1 MQMQQAVKELF
12 ERYARNFNAAL
23 TAEPDLEAIAG
34 LYTETFIAASPAG
47 IMSGK
52 NDDELRK
59 VMADGFARY
68 RGMGTKKME
77 VRGLRVTPI
86 DELHGLAHVDWHA
99 TYDVD
104 GARKLIDFT
113 SDVDWHATYDVD
125 GARKLIDFTSAY
137 LVRIDDA
144 RGKMFGWIT
153 GDENAE
159 LKKHGIA

>member
-12 ERYARNFNAAL
+12 ERYARHFNDAL
-23 TAEPDLEAIAG
+23 TAEPDLEAIAD
-34 LYTETFIAASPAG
+34 LYTDTFVAASPSG

-68 RGMGTKKME
+68 REMGTKKME
-77 VRGLRVTPI
+77 VSDLRVTPI
-86 DELHGLAHVDWHA
+86 DEIHGLAHVDWRA
-99 TYDVD
+99 TYHVD
-104 GARKLIDFT
+104 GALKVIDFT
-113 SDVDWHATYDVD
+113 NVYLIRVD
-125 GARKLIDFTSAY
+125 GTK
-137 LVRIDDA
+137 
-144 RGKMFGWIT
+144 GKVFGWIT

>member
-1 MQMQQAVKELF
+1 MQMQKAVKELF
-12 ERYARNFNAAL
+12 GRYAQNFNAAL

-34 LYTETFIAASPAG
+34 LYTDTFIAASPAG

-86 DELHGLAHVDWHA
+86 DALHGLVHVDWRA
-99 TYDVD
+99 IYDVD

-113 SDVDWHATYDVD
+113 N
-125 GARKLIDFTSAY
+125 AY
-137 LVRIDDA
+137 LVRIDGA
-144 RGKMFGWIT
+144 KGKVFGWIT